1 MCGISTR
8 QGRNHDLG
16 KPDRQSPHGAGC
28 QRSTAAAAER
38 EHSMNYTLTTLHKDR
53 VMAQEYVYQMKGI
66 IYEKK
71 ITLLDSSSVSNQ
83 TDLNKK
89 FETLVDVFGTTKLT
103 RNESKIFN
111 SLKEDFEKIKSI
123 EKSRE
128 DNSKK
133 FLKVERDYLKG
144 IKTDLDNLSIIQMSE
159 SKNLIDLAQKSLDNN
174 SFISKLEIGFLI
186 LIGIVL
192 QFLLFYRVKK
202 QDKNIEETV

>member
-1 MCGISTR
+1 M
-8 QGRNHDLG
+8 
-16 KPDRQSPHGAGC
+16 
-28 QRSTAAAAER
+28 
-38 EHSMNYTLTTLHKDR
+38 TTSL
-53 VMAQEYVYQMKGI
+53 VI
-66 IYEKK
+66 
-71 ITLLDSSSVSNQ
+71 LFPFSLPS
-83 TDLNKK
+83 
-89 FETLVDVFGTTKLT
+89 VDVFGTTKLT

-133 FLKVERDYLKG
+133 FLKVERGYLKG